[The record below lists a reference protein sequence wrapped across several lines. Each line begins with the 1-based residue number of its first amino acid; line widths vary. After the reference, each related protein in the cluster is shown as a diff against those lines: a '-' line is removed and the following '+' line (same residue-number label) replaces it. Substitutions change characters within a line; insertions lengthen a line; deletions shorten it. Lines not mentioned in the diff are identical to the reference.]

1 MDKAGG
7 FSPNVDKN
15 NIWVEHPNGF
25 SEKYKKWSLISPR
38 IKDGSLI
45 NVGKK
50 PDKEPVDSTEF
61 LKEIAAI
68 AASLAQAFAMLAIA
82 GQS

>member
-1 MDKAGG
+1 MD
-7 FSPNVDKN
+7 FR
-15 NIWVEHPNGF
+15 
-25 SEKYKKWSLISPR
+25 KYKKWSLISPR

-68 AASLAQAFAMLAIA
+68 AGLAQAFAMLAIA